1 MDYVLKSRPIFDI
14 ATEVLEI
21 YAGIV
26 FLDIRRAYLK
36 LMIKVTEVYI
46 RYYSTCETK
55 RISQLVTGNV
65 LLTPTPAVLLSH
77 NLNFVCHMI
86 YIGES
91 AAFASTAGW

>member
-46 RYYSTCETK
+46 R
-55 RISQLVTGNV
+55 
-65 LLTPTPAVLLSH
+65 
-77 NLNFVCHMI
+77 
-86 YIGES
+86 
-91 AAFASTAGW
+91 